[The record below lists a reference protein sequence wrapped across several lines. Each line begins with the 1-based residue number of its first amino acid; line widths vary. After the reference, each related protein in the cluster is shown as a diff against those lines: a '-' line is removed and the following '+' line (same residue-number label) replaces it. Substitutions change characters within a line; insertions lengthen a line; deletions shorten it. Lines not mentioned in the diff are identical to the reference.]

1 MGTVIVSEQDIINA
15 ICIFMSHEKQVE
27 PDEVEVELIYDDE
40 AEIMFSAEAYVNGQQ
55 HLLSTIKIIAALRLW
70 IDLYLE
76 MDAIAA
82 GIKLDFNETDGI
94 FATVR

>member
-1 MGTVIVSEQDIINA
+1 MGTVIISEQDIINA

-27 PDEVEVELIYDDE
+27 PDEVTVELIYDDE
-40 AEIMFSAEAYVNGQQ
+40 AEIVFSAETYVNDQQ
-55 HLLSTIKIIAALRLW
+55 QLLPTIKIIAALRLW

-76 MDAIAA
+76 IDAIAA